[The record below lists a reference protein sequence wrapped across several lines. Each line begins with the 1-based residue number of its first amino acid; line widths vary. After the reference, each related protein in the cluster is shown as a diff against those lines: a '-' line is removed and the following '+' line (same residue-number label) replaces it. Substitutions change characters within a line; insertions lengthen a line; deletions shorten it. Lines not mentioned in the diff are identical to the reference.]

1 MFSTDVACCC
11 PPNWNWTRGFARE
24 KDCLFEIGLLRCCS
38 LQTANAPAS
47 DPRLGYSLRSS
58 KEVWK
63 LNFRQYGEMEKAQP
77 GRNSDVEK
85 VRREKIRDG
94 EGKRWR
100 KSEERRCRR
109 AKKGREGAKHCV
121 FQHSVSRLRRVKGR
135 HAKAAGAETSRQM
148 RDEQLHAVVARSTF
162 GSKKCQ
168 STSCSEHFWKLRCGK
183 RVRRCGAK
191 HMVNSKEA
199 KHVGFGALLEV
210 ELWKKCTP
218 LWRQA
223 HFQVKM

>member
-38 LQTANAPAS
+38 RQTANAPAS

-63 LNFRQYGEMEKAQP
+63 LNFRQKVGKA
-77 GRNSDVEK
+77 RNTVF
-85 VRREKIRDG
+85 
-94 EGKRWR
+94 
-100 KSEERRCRR
+100 
-109 AKKGREGAKHCV
+109 

-135 HAKAAGAETSRQM
+135 LAKAAGAETSRQM

-183 RVRRCGAK
+183 SVRRCGAK
-191 HMVNSKEA
+191 HMVNSKVA
-199 KHVGFGALLEV
+199 KHVGFGALLEVELWKKRTPLRREAHFQLHVGLGRLLEV